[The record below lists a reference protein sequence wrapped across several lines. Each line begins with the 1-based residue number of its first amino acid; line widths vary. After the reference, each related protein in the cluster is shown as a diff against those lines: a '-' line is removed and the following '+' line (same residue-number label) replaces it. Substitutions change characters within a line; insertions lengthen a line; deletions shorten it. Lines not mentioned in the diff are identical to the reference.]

1 MNELVITRHNHLID
15 PYLHIWGWE
24 IPVYLFLG
32 GLVGGMMLIS
42 GYFILTGRTKST
54 LCSCFRIPIIGI
66 IAISLGMFVL
76 FLDLEH
82 KLYVWNLYLNFMW
95 KSPMSWGAWILIFIY
110 PILFFSIALRIPEDF
125 AKKLPKLKELSDK
138 IQRNPFLI
146 KVIGALSMV
155 VGGML
160 GAYTAIL
167 LSAFSARPAWNSP
180 MLWTLFLTSGL
191 SSAAALVHLIGKDP
205 EERHLLAKADNGFL
219 IAELII
225 IILMIIGFVSSE
237 QVHIDAAKLILSGP
251 FAASFW
257 IFVVFLGIIIP
268 FIIQIFSVNN
278 KIPHTNVAPIMVL
291 FGGLILRFIVVYAGQ
306 YSHWQQNVF
315 TIFK

>member
-15 PYLHIWGWE
+15 PTLHIWGWE

-42 GYFILTGRTKST
+42 GYFILTGRTKNT
-54 LCSCFRIPIIGI
+54 LCSCFRIPLIGI
-66 IAISLGMFVL
+66 IAISVGMLAL

-82 KLYVWNLYLNFMW
+82 KLYVWNLYLNFKW
-95 KSPMSWGAWILIFIY
+95 QSPMSWGSWILLIIY
-110 PILFFSIALRIPEDF
+110 PILFVTLLIRIPDRIAEKYSSLGRLSEKIRSNAF
-125 AKKLPKLKELSDK
+125 LVKL
-138 IQRNPFLI
+138 
-146 KVIGALSMV
+146 IGSLSMV
-155 VGGML
+155 FGGLL

-167 LSAFSARPAWNSP
+167 LSGFSARPAWNSP

-225 IILMIIGFVSSE
+225 IVLMIIGFVSSS

-251 FAASFW
+251 YAASFW
-257 IFVVFLGIIIP
+257 IFVVLSGIVIP
-268 FIIQIFSVNN
+268 LIIQLFSVNN
-278 KIPHTNVAPIMVL
+278 KIVHTNVAPILVML
-291 FGGLILRFIVVYAGQ
+291 GGLILRFIVVYAGQ
-306 YSHWQQNVF
+306 FSHWPRNVF
-315 TIFK
+315 TGF

>member
-1 MNELVITRHNHLID
+1 MNEVVITRHNNLID
-15 PYLHIWGWE
+15 PTLSIWGWE

-42 GYFILTGRTKST
+42 GYFILTGRTKNT
-54 LCSCFRIPIIGI
+54 LCSCYRIPIIGI
-66 IAISLGMFVL
+66 FAISLGMFLL

-95 KSPMSWGAWILIFIY
+95 KSPMSWGAWILIIIY
-110 PILFFSIALRIPEDF
+110 PILLLNITLRLPENVGI
-125 AKKLPKLKELSDK
+125 KLPKLNEISLK
-138 IQRNPFLI
+138 IQRNPFITKL
-146 KVIGALSMV
+146 IGALSMV
-155 VGGML
+155 FGGLL

-167 LSAFSARPAWNSP
+167 LSNFSARPAWNSP
-180 MLWTLFLTSGL
+180 MLWTLFITSGL
-191 SSAAALVHLIGKDP
+191 SSAAALVHLVGKDP

-219 IAELII
+219 IAEIII
-225 IILMIIGFVSSE
+225 IILMIIGFVSSS
-237 QVHIDAAKLILSGP
+237 QVHIDAARLILSGP

-257 IFVVFLGIIIP
+257 VFVVFIGIIIP

-278 KIPHTNVAPIMVL
+278 KIPHTNIAPIMVL

-306 YSHWQQNVF
+306 YSQWPRNVF
-315 TIFK
+315 INF

>member
-15 PYLHIWGWE
+15 PTLHIWGWE

-42 GYFILTGRTKST
+42 GYFILTGRTKNT
-54 LCSCFRIPIIGI
+54 LCSCFRIPLIGV
-66 IAISLGMFVL
+66 IAISIGMLAL

-82 KLYVWNLYLNFMW
+82 KLYVWNLYLNFKW
-95 KSPMSWGAWILIFIY
+95 QSPMSWGAWILLIIY
-110 PILFFSIALRIPEDF
+110 PILFVTLLIRIPENTAEKF
-125 AKKLPKLKELSDK
+125 PALGRLSEKIRSNAFLVKL
-138 IQRNPFLI
+138 
-146 KVIGALSMV
+146 IGSLSMV
-155 VGGML
+155 FGGLL

-167 LSAFSARPAWNSP
+167 LSGFSARPAWNSP

-225 IILMIIGFVSSE
+225 IVLMIIGFVSSS

-251 FAASFW
+251 YAASFW
-257 IFVVFLGIIIP
+257 IFVVLSGIVIP
-268 FIIQIFSVNN
+268 LIIQLFSVNN
-278 KIPHTNVAPIMVL
+278 KIVHTNVAPILVML
-291 FGGLILRFIVVYAGQ
+291 GGLILRFIVVYAGQ
-306 YSHWQQNVF
+306 FSHWPRNVF
-315 TIFK
+315 TGF

>member
-1 MNELVITRHNHLID
+1 MNEIVITRHNHLID
-15 PYLHIWGWE
+15 PSLQIWGWE

-42 GYFILTGRTKST
+42 GYFILTGRTKNT
-54 LCSCFRIPIIGI
+54 LCSCFRVPLIGI
-66 IAISLGMFVL
+66 IAISLGMFFL

-110 PILFFSIALRIPEDF
+110 PILLLNIILRLPENIGNKF
-125 AKKLPKLKELSDK
+125 PKLKETSER
-138 IQRNPFLI
+138 IQKNSFVIKLI
-146 KVIGALSMV
+146 GGLSMV
-155 VGGML
+155 FGGLL

-167 LSAFSARPAWNSP
+167 LSGFSARPAWNSP
-180 MLWTLFLTSGL
+180 MLWSLFLVSGL

-219 IAELII
+219 IAEII
-225 IILMIIGFVSSE
+225 IIFLLIIGFLSSS

-251 FAASFW
+251 FAATFW
-257 IFVVFLGIIIP
+257 VFVVFIGIIIP
-268 FIIQIFSVNN
+268 LIIQIFSVNN
-278 KIPHTNVAPIMVL
+278 RIPHTNIAPIMVL
-291 FGGLILRFIVVYAGQ
+291 FGGLILRFIVVYAGE
-306 YSHWQQNVF
+306 YSQWPRNVF
-315 TIFK
+315 INF

>member
-15 PYLHIWGWE
+15 PTLHIWGWE

-42 GYFILTGRTKST
+42 GYFILTGRTKNT
-54 LCSCFRIPIIGI
+54 LCSCFRIPLIGI
-66 IAISLGMFVL
+66 VAISIGMLAL

-82 KLYVWNLYLNFMW
+82 KLYVWNLYLNFKW
-95 KSPMSWGAWILIFIY
+95 QSPMSWGAWILLIIY
-110 PILFFSIALRIPEDF
+110 PILFVTLLIRIPENVAEKF
-125 AKKLPKLKELSDK
+125 PALGRLSEKIRSNAFLVKL
-138 IQRNPFLI
+138 
-146 KVIGALSMV
+146 IGSLSMV
-155 VGGML
+155 FGGLL

-167 LSAFSARPAWNSP
+167 LSGFSARPAWNSP

-225 IILMIIGFVSSE
+225 ILLMIIGFVSSS

-251 FAASFW
+251 YAASFW
-257 IFVVFLGIIIP
+257 IFVVLSGIVIP
-268 FIIQIFSVNN
+268 LIIQMFSVNN
-278 KIPHTNVAPIMVL
+278 KIVHTNVAPILVML
-291 FGGLILRFIVVYAGQ
+291 GGLILRFIVVYAGQ
-306 YSHWQQNVF
+306 FSHWPRNVF
-315 TIFK
+315 TVF